1 MERSIRQLLASK
13 CVDSAEKLCGLHLA
27 ACARPPGGGG
37 AGGPTAAAVKAY
49 MEALEL
55 MGDILREKA
64 QYKRALAYYRQAGQQ
79 KRMAASA
86 QAHKGGRRSLTG
98 DSFDTMADSHLC
110 YKECLCHLEL
120 GDPMTALR
128 ALDMIPQR
136 LRDVGINILLGKVRE
151 RR

>member
-64 QYKRALAYYRQAGQQ
+64 QYKRALAYYRQAVFVPQPGPTSDEA
-79 KRMAASA
+79 RAAAGAVVS
-86 QAHKGGRRSLTG
+86 
-98 DSFDTMADSHLC
+98 SFT
-110 YKECLCHLEL
+110 
-120 GDPMTALR
+120 P
-128 ALDMIPQR
+128 
-136 LRDVGINILLGKVRE
+136 DV
-151 RR
+151 